1 MDAVATTQ
9 PIANALPKKL
19 APQTQTTPAQKKKI
33 TPGISLAAGAV
44 AGGIE
49 ATITV
54 RHCFPARM
62 TAPSTANFCSTLLNS
77 PKQ

>member
-19 APQTQTTPAQKKKI
+19 ASQTTPAQKKKI

-54 RHCFPARM
+54 RHCFPACIAEAM
-62 TAPSTANFCSTLLNS
+62 LICAVSL
-77 PKQ
+77 

>member
-19 APQTQTTPAQKKKI
+19 APQTTPAQKKKI

-54 RHCFPARM
+54 RHSFPRM
-62 TAPSTANFCSTLLNS
+62 HG
-77 PKQ
+77 

>member
-19 APQTQTTPAQKKKI
+19 APQTTPAPAQKKKI

-54 RHCFPARM
+54 RHCFPA
-62 TAPSTANFCSTLLNS
+62 PLKHC
-77 PKQ
+77 